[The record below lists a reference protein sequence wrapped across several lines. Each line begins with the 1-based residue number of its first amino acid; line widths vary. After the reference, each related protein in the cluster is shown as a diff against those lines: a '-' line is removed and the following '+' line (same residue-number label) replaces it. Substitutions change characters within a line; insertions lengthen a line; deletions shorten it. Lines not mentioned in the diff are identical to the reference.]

1 MRQLCLKWWH
11 HHLTRN
17 ADAIGSRMESI
28 FNSVETVHVDMLTS
42 TSPLTVDVKA
52 VDINSIM
59 LPFKPVSKFETTQN
73 E

>member
-1 MRQLCLKWWH
+1 
-11 HHLTRN
+11 
-17 ADAIGSRMESI
+17 MESI